1 MEYYRLYDLRNQYP
15 EIGNYITTIPGKVN
29 LYGIY
34 SETNV
39 LPIDVKG
46 LDGIKFVR
54 DTSFRFIANIKQ
66 KEEDTSGLLYT
77 SEKYFKNLES
87 SLKESN
93 PYFVNSSL
101 NDIFVVDVFLE
112 SFISLFE
119 SFIPKENSAGV
130 NVLKNNFINKDK
142 SIDYDSFVKFLDW
155 VVSPPNLKEIDTNG
169 VIPSELLINFTT
181 FEIDHEKAYFY
192 PNQPQ
197 TPATNGGAS
206 GGASSAEVLAEL
218 NRIEQIKLLQEE
230 LININSDISTY
241 TGLIASDDYPNGGL
255 STSKLNVVGKIEEK
269 EYVSGKYLLNR
280 KKQNEDIRRQLTTYL
295 NGLKSKKSSLE
306 LELNTLNSKGAT
318 QPNQP
323 TEPTPTGGSYS
334 GTTGGSGNTG
344 GGGGNSG
351 GSGGSFDEANNRNDG
366 PSGREENFR

>member
-15 EIGNYITTIPGKVN
+15 EIGNYITTLPGKVN

-39 LPIDVKG
+39 LPIDVKS

-54 DTSFRFIANIKQ
+54 DTSFRFIVNIKQ
-66 KEEDTSGLLYT
+66 KQEDTSGLLYT

-87 SLKESN
+87 SIKESN

-155 VVSPPNLKEIDTNG
+155 VVNPPNLKEIDTNG
-169 VIPSELLINFTT
+169 VIPPELLINFTT

-192 PNQPQ
+192 PDQQQ
-197 TPATNGGAS
+197 TPTSNGGTS
-206 GGASSAEVLAEL
+206 GGTSSAEVLAEL
-218 NRIEQIKLLQEE
+218 NRLE

-241 TGLIASDDYPNGGL
+241 TGLIASNDYPNSGPFT
-255 STSKLNVVGKIEEK
+255 STLNVVGKVEEK
-269 EYVSGKYLLNR
+269 QYVSARYLLNR
-280 KKQNEDIRRQLTTYL
+280 GKQNEDIRRQLTTYL
-295 NGLKSKKSSLE
+295 NVLKSKKSSLE
-306 LELNTLNSKGAT
+306 LEINTLSSTGTA
-318 QPNQP
+318 QP
-323 TEPTPTGGSYS
+323 TTTDPTPTGGSYG
-334 GTTGGSGNTG
+334 GTTGG

-351 GSGGSFDEANNRNDG
+351 GGGGSSDEANNRNDG

>member
-15 EIGNYITTIPGKVN
+15 TIGNYITTLPGKVN

-46 LDGIKFVR
+46 LDGIKFVK

-66 KEEDTSGLLYT
+66 KQEDTFGLLYT
-77 SEKYFKNLES
+77 SERYFKNLES

-101 NDIFVVDVFLE
+101 NDIFIVDVFLE

-119 SFIPKENSAGV
+119 SFVPKENSAGV

-142 SIDYDSFVKFLDW
+142 SIDYDSLIKFLDW
-155 VVSPPNLKEIDTNG
+155 IVSPPNLKEIDTNG
-169 VIPSELLINFTT
+169 VILSELLINFTT
-181 FEIDHEKAYFY
+181 FEIDQEKAYFY
-192 PNQPQ
+192 PNQQQ
-197 TPATNGGAS
+197 TPNSNGGTS
-206 GGASSAEVLAEL
+206 GGGASSAEVLAEL

-230 LININSDISTY
+230 LININSDINTY

-255 STSKLNVVGKIEEK
+255 STSKLTVVGKIEEK

-306 LELNTLNSKGAT
+306 LELNTLNSTAT
-318 QPNQP
+318 NQPTQP

-334 GTTGGSGNTG
+334 GNTGG

-351 GSGGSFDEANNRNDG
+351 GGGGSSDEANNRNDG